1 VTVLVAL
8 ERAAVG
14 YGGRPI
20 LRGVDLSV
28 SQGDFLAVV
37 GPNGGGKT
45 TALLTLLGALPLIE
59 GRLVRPRP
67 VRVGYVPQRDHVDA
81 VWPFTAGEVA
91 LMGRVPSLGPFR
103 RPGRA
108 DRERVR
114 EALARVGVDHLA
126 GRAYGELS
134 GGQRQRTL
142 IARAL
147 AADPEL
153 LALDEPTNG
162 MDPAAELA
170 TMDLLRELQRATRSL
185 SIVMV
190 SHRLENVA
198 NYARALAFVDKDK
211 SLFRVGTLDEMLRP
225 DALGAL
231 YGRTVAV
238 RVENGRRFVYPT
250 SEGGGNGEART
261 GGAAPGGEARS
272 DDAAPG
278 EGGRP

>member
-1 VTVLVAL
+1 LKPLVAL

-14 YGGRPI
+14 YGGRPLLTGI
-20 LRGVDLSV
+20 ELSV
-28 SQGDFLAVV
+28 APGDFLAVV

-45 TALLTLLGALPLIE
+45 TVLLSLLGALPLLE

-67 VRVGYVPQRDHVDA
+67 LRVGYVPQREHVDTI
-81 VWPFTAGEVA
+81 WPFTAAEVA
-91 LMGRVPSLGPFR
+91 LMGRIPGIGPWR

-108 DRERVR
+108 DVEEVR
-114 EALARVGVDHLA
+114 AAMARVGIEHLA
-126 GRAYGELS
+126 GQAYGELS

-170 TMDLLRELQRATRSL
+170 TMDLLRELHGGGKLA
-185 SIVMV
+185 IVMV

-198 NYARALAFVDKDK
+198 NYARSLAFVDKDQA
-211 SLFRVGTLDEMLRP
+211 LFRVGPLDAMLRP
-225 DALGAL
+225 EALGAL
-231 YGRTVAV
+231 YGRAVAV
-238 RVENGRRFVYPT
+238 REIDGRRLVYPT
-250 SEGGGNGEART
+250 TGEKGRA
-261 GGAAPGGEARS
+261 
-272 DDAAPG
+272 G
-278 EGGRP
+278 EGGA